1 MKNMLTNIRNL
12 WKHRELLWV
21 WTARE
26 VRVRYKQSLL
36 GVGWAI
42 LQPLAFTLMFTL
54 VFSFV
59 VQVPTDGIPYP
70 IFSFTAMLPWTMFAT
85 AINFGVSS
93 LVGNMN
99 LVTKIYFPR
108 EVLPLAAIAA
118 AFVDFLV
125 ASLIYIV
132 MLLWYRM
139 PIYPTALLL
148 PVLVAV
154 QLALTIGVVL
164 LGAAGL
170 VFYRDIR
177 FLVPLGLQLWLYA
190 SPVIYPASMI
200 PAQWQWLY
208 QLNPMVGILE
218 GYRAI
223 LLHGQWPPTSSLA
236 TATVISVA
244 VLLAGYAWFKR
255 AEPAFADLI

>member
-1 MKNMLTNIRNL
+1 MKSIFGNIQNL

-21 WTARE
+21 WAARE
-26 VRVRYKQSLL
+26 VRVRYKQSFL

-54 VFSFV
+54 VFSYV

-70 IFSFTAMLPWTMFAT
+70 IFSFTAMLPWTLFAT
-85 AINFGVSS
+85 SISFGVST

-125 ASLIYIV
+125 ASLIYVV

-139 PIYPTALLL
+139 PIYPTVLLL
-148 PVLVAV
+148 PVLVAI

-164 LGAAGL
+164 IGSAGL

-223 LLHGQWPPTSSLA
+223 LLHGQLPSLSSLVAA
-236 TATVISVA
+236 TLISF
-244 VLLAGYAWFKR
+244 VLLIVGYAWFKR
-255 AEPAFADLI
+255 VEPTFADLI